1 MTTTAEPD
9 STVQAFAGY
18 LTEMRWKNGNMVQ
31 QLLSEMAIIRDR
43 ITSNCGELTEF
54 KRHSSQIAQQ
64 MQGQLSDLREKLTN
78 AFGEITTLVKQ
89 KTLSDQDMMK
99 EINSLNQNLSYK
111 TAEVEALKRSYAA
124 THQQLQNQLI
134 QIQNHL
140 SVTGTELQNAKAH
153 VDQVQKDSI
162 HNFTEMEQSLKR
174 TEDQLVVGSQENKGQ
189 MYQVSEEIQRIHET
203 LTTVSTDFM
212 EWKRMTNSN
221 SHKLQQRLWAL
232 EENQKRRA
240 NRVANA
246 TNVKV
251 SPSSMPVNPT
261 TTTTTVLASLP
272 TMPVTQAG
280 AGIPPQQLP
289 VQNISATPADNQSVA
304 SSIPARGVSGIGL
317 QAKPWPRFTSGTFSN
332 SGLSAAPA
340 PSISQSG
347 IMNPGNNISQSGIMN
362 PGNNIS
368 QSGIMNRGNTMPMMQ
383 HPRSSIQ

>member
-1 MTTTAEPD
+1 MTTTTEPD

-43 ITSNCGELTEF
+43 ITSNCSELTEF

-89 KTLSDQDMMK
+89 KTLSDQEMMK

-140 SVTGTELQNAKAH
+140 SVTGTELTNAKAH
-153 VDQVQKDSI
+153 VDQVQKDSV

-246 TNVKV
+246 TNVKM
-251 SPSSMPVNPT
+251 SPASVAINPT
-261 TTTTTVLASLP
+261 STTVVASQP

-280 AGIPPQQLP
+280 SGIPPQQLP
-289 VQNISATPADNQSVA
+289 IQPGFPNSISQTPADNQSVT
-304 SSIPARGVSGIGL
+304 SSVPARGVSIGY
-317 QAKPWPRFTSGTFSN
+317 QPKPWPRFTSGTFN
-332 SGLSAAPA
+332 SGLSGTAG
-340 PSISQSG
+340 PSMTQSG
-347 IMNPGNNISQSGIMN
+347 IMNPGNSLN
-362 PGNNIS
+362 
-368 QSGIMNRGNTMPMMQ
+368 MMQ
-383 HPRSSIQ
+383 QGRNSIA